1 MDARRVNTNLV
12 NILKKIEIDGIS
24 THSLR
29 YTFATRCA
37 ESGMSDIALKEI
49 MGHYDIEVTK
59 NVYIDIQEKFEQE
72 EINKVEK
79 YLRKQ
84 GIVGWLF
91 SNLTKQNFRNKKMFS
106 NQKLNRIEYLICM
119 AFKRINCI

>member
-1 MDARRVNTNLV
+1 MNLLFPNNKSSYMDARRVNINLV
-12 NILKKIEIDGIS
+12 NILKKLEISGIS

-84 GIVGWLF
+84 GIVG
-91 SNLTKQNFRNKKMFS
+91 
-106 NQKLNRIEYLICM
+106 
-119 AFKRINCI
+119 

>member
-1 MDARRVNTNLV
+1 MKAMFS
-12 NILKKIEIDGIS
+12 IIKQEIDGIS

-29 YTFATRCA
+29 YTFTTRCA

-84 GIVGWLF
+84 GIVG
-91 SNLTKQNFRNKKMFS
+91 
-106 NQKLNRIEYLICM
+106 
-119 AFKRINCI
+119 